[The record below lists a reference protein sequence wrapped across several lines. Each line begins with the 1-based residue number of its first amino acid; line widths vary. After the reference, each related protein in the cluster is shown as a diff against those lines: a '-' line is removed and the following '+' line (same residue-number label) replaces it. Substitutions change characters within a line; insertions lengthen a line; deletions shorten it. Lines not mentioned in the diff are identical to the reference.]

1 MKQDENE
8 QNHKNESTPVVD
20 NKPNGKSQFIGMFDD
35 GCLIHTHSCRPLR
48 QLLQHAFFFR

>member
-20 NKPNGKSQFIGMFDD
+20 NKPNGKSQINGNERFQAD
-35 GCLIHTHSCRPLR
+35 R
-48 QLLQHAFFFR
+48 